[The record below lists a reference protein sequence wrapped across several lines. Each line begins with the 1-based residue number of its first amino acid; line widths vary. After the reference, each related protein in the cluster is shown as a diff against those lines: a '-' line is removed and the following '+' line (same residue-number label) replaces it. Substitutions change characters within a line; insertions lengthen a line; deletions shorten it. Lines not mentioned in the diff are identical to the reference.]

1 MTLGDFIDN
10 RNKNISEKSDNF
22 LTNSEFGDESLIEY
36 IKIFM
41 NIAKGIDFIHS
52 NENMIHRDIK
62 PNNILFTFEDK
73 VKISDFGLATHCKN
87 FSNGFLLP
95 SPISNGNKK
104 KPLSKFDL
112 NKSNGEKGNLDKH
125 SYGFGIISPIQT
137 NKNLIVIAENLNGKS
152 LKRIE
157 NINNKLEKLAEK
169 GQNKLTITIE
179 NDEEEN
185 ENFHTKEVG
194 TLMYSASEQ
203 MNNNYYDQ
211 KVKKDILTNRRI
223 FIHWE

>member
-87 FSNGFLLP
+87 NFSNGFLLP
-95 SPISNGNKK
+95 SPVFNNNKK
-104 KPLSKFDL
+104 K
-112 NKSNGEKGNLDKH
+112 H
-125 SYGFGIISPIQT
+125 SRNSI
-137 NKNLIVIAENLNGKS
+137 
-152 LKRIE
+152 
-157 NINNKLEKLAEK
+157 
-169 GQNKLTITIE
+169 
-179 NDEEEN
+179 
-185 ENFHTKEVG
+185 
-194 TLMYSASEQ
+194 
-203 MNNNYYDQ
+203 
-211 KVKKDILTNRRI
+211 
-223 FIHWE
+223 